1 MGRCPGNAGILGWMG
16 RSGRSV
22 PSARVVCDAVASGP
36 WCVRRGGVGDT
47 VGARVERTALR
58 EAAGGIWWEW
68 GV

>member
-1 MGRCPGNAGILGWMG
+1 M
-16 RSGRSV
+16 